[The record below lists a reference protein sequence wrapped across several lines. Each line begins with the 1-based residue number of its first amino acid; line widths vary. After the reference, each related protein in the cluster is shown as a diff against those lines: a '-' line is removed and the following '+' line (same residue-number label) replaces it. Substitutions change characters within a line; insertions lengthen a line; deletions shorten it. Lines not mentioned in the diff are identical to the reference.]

1 MTIISCALLVDVNL
15 ADGSYVLVPEAN
27 IYEQEGEVEETPSL
41 EETFVQDPNLSLST
55 ANPADEGKPRFLHNL
70 LSSYTFIECLCLCA
84 YVLGIV

>member
-1 MTIISCALLVDVNL
+1 MTVISCALHVDVNL

-27 IYEQEGEVEETPSL
+27 LPEQEGEVEETPSL

-70 LSSYTFIECLCLCA
+70 LSKLHLLE
-84 YVLGIV
+84 